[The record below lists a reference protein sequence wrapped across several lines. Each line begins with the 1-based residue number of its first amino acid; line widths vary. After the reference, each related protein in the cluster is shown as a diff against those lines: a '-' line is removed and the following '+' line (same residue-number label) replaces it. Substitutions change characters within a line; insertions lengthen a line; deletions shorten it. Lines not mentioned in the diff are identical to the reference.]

1 MLHLLF
7 PALNLNELSWLNRK
21 SLDLLFIYL
30 FISGCTTD
38 NKKTAS
44 SKYLIMGHAKFL
56 CLKSWSELICLL
68 MTVNV
73 PCNLPTVF

>member
-1 MLHLLF
+1 
-7 PALNLNELSWLNRK
+7 LNRK

-68 MTVNV
+68 MTVN
-73 PCNLPTVF
+73 